1 MTQKELRSCLEEMA
15 EKEYKEFSASL
26 IPGVDN
32 MLGIRLP
39 KLRKLAKE
47 LAKEDWKEY
56 LSWKDFLY
64 FEETSKGRQWAGL

>member
-26 IPGVDN
+26 IPGVYN

-39 KLRKLAKE
+39 KLRNLAKE
-47 LAKEDWKEY
+47 IAK
-56 LSWKDFLY
+56 
-64 FEETSKGRQWAGL
+64 